1 VVIALAQCTFLLYYN
16 PVLVSPGTLAAEPC
30 VVCTRLITYFQ
41 YSVHYF
47 ILDSKAVRTQVR
59 ICGPL
64 VPFVNKNRTLCH
76 FYRVP
81 SRTPRRRQLTPA
93 SRRRGRI
100 AHRSPP
106 CPRPRVLESRQTQ
119 SPGRSR
125 GCRASQSGLQPY
137 VTRAATV
144 RTPPA
149 TIRTP
154 CMSTLCSRLARR
166 TLHHA
171 ALQFDHGQVA
181 MAARCHDGEA
191 VRNPAK
197 G

>member
-1 VVIALAQCTFLLYYN
+1 MVIALAQCTFLLYYN

-137 VTRAATV
+137 VTRAATIVPSTYFTTYFRLSMSNANMYLVSVGARARLRPRV
-144 RTPPA
+144 RV
-149 TIRTP
+149 R
-154 CMSTLCSRLARR
+154 
-166 TLHHA
+166 
-171 ALQFDHGQVA
+171 VK
-181 MAARCHDGEA
+181 GEGE
-191 VRNPAK
+191 R
-197 G
+197 